1 MPCNELAVLAC
12 GCGLFYSSL
21 LSVLHMCT
29 STGKKAP
36 PSWGEYL
43 VKRSIGMINFSSMSP
58 LAAMEAWLSGIS
70 YLDC

>member
-1 MPCNELAVLAC
+1 
-12 GCGLFYSSL
+12 
-21 LSVLHMCT
+21 MCT

-36 PSWGEYL
+36 QVGSEYL
-43 VKRSIGMINFSSMSP
+43 VKRLIGMINFSSMSP